1 MKFALVEDQVMFRS
15 LLRHLLIAECKGQIV
30 MEAGSLADLRANIG
44 LLSTVD
50 LLLLDIRLPDGDG
63 LDFLEDLTSQHL
75 SVPVLLLSSSCEDYI
90 VHRVSRSFVQG
101 FVHKDEDPKILLTAV
116 QMVTAGGTFFSP
128 RFTERKRALLH
139 EKESFEKKLS
149 AREQEILRH
158 VGSGLSDAEVAATL
172 GISASTAQT
181 HRRNVMEKLNLHTA
195 KDLQAYAL
203 KTGFTTTDRLK

>member
-1 MKFALVEDQVMFRS
+1 MFRS
-15 LLRHLLIAECKGQIV
+15 LLRQLLIAECKGQIV
-30 MEAGSLADLRANIG
+30 TEAGSLAELRANMAT
-44 LLSTVD
+44 LSTVD

-158 VGSGLSDAEVAATL
+158 IGAGFSDAEVAAAL

-181 HRRNVMEKLNLHTA
+181 HRRNVMEKLSLHTA